1 MTGSTVRSP
10 GRSSRDPHRVSPA
23 LTPTAL
29 QEELAASWL
38 PPCQLNRPWLPMS
51 PPEQTP
57 LAEGRSRIADTGGD
71 SPPFCSEVQCDFR
84 VA

>member
-10 GRSSRDPHRVSPA
+10 GRSSRHPHGVPPE

-29 QEELAASWL
+29 QEDLAASRF
-38 PPCQLNRPWLPMS
+38 PPRQLNHAWLPMS

-71 SPPFCSEVQCDFR
+71 SPPFRSEVQCDFR